1 MSALAHEPAVI
12 LIIDNDPIML
22 TGIAAVLNMT
32 GYECHC
38 ARDAAA
44 ATKAVKTLALDL
56 IICDVDLGPMNG
68 LDLCSQLR
76 QLPGVEDVPMMFISS
91 SQQPDIVR
99 RSHAAGGSYYLRKPF
114 DPEVLIELVSK
125 ALWMPHLVQNRVA
138 GVSEA
143 LKTEM
148 PWVKEE
154 TTPPVPV
161 IPKSNLRHA
170 LSGIRIPQ
178 A

>member
-12 LIIDNDPIML
+12 LIIDKDPIML
-22 TGIAAVLNMT
+22 TGIAAVLNMS

-44 ATKAVKTLALDL
+44 ATKAVQTLALDL
-56 IICDVDLGPMNG
+56 IICDVDLGNQSG
-68 LDLCSQLR
+68 LELCGQLR

-91 SQQPDIVR
+91 SQSPDIVR
-99 RSHAAGGSYYLRKPF
+99 RSHAAGGAYYLRKPF

-125 ALWMPHLVQNRVA
+125 ALWMPHLVQSRVA
-138 GVSEA
+138 AIPESFKA
-143 LKTEM
+143 EM
-148 PWVKEE
+148 PNACDA
-154 TTPPVPV
+154 PPIPV
-161 IPKSNLRHA
+161 IPRPNLRQV
-170 LSGIRIPQ
+170 LSGIRIPM

>member
-12 LIIDNDPIML
+12 LIVDNDPIML
-22 TGIAAVLNMT
+22 TGIAAVLNMS

-38 ARDAAA
+38 ARDAVA
-44 ATKAVKTLALDL
+44 ATKAVQTLALDL
-56 IICDVDLGPMNG
+56 IICDVDLGQHSG

-76 QLPGVEDVPMMFISS
+76 QLPGVVDVPLMFISS
-91 SQQPDIVR
+91 SQTADIVR
-99 RSHAAGGSYYLRKPF
+99 RSHAAGGAYYLRKPF

-125 ALWMPHLVQNRVA
+125 ALWMPHLVQSRVA

-143 LKTEM
+143 FKTEM
-148 PWVKEE
+148 PWVEE
-154 TTPPVPV
+154 TAPPRVPV
-161 IPKSNLRHA
+161 VPRSNLRHA

>member
-38 ARDAAA
+38 ARDGAA
-44 ATKAVKTLALDL
+44 ATKAVQTLALDL
-56 IICDVDLGPMNG
+56 IICDVDLGPHSG

-99 RSHAAGGSYYLRKPF
+99 RSHAADGSYYLRKPF

-125 ALWMPHLVQNRVA
+125 ALWMPHLVQTRVA
-138 GVSEA
+138 GIPEA
-143 LKTEM
+143 FKTEM

-154 TTPPVPV
+154 KVPPVPV